1 MSNLRIL
8 GGEARGRPLEVPHS
22 ARPTGVRVRKSL
34 FDWLEHRFPEGS
46 SLVDLFAGS
55 GAVGLEAAS
64 RGFRVTLV
72 ERDLGAV
79 KALQFNLRSL
89 KLEGKIVSSDALN
102 FLSKTGQKFDI
113 AFVDP
118 PFTQDIPPIAKAL
131 LEQDFIQ
138 PGGVLIVQH
147 PNVFKLPEHAG
158 YTLERR
164 DYGSNALSFYTKA
177 LEE

>member
-8 GGEARGRPLEVPHS
+8 GGEARGRPLEVPLS

-34 FDWLEHRFPEGS
+34 FDWLEHRFSAGS
-46 SLVDLFAGS
+46 SLADLFAGS

-64 RGFRVTLV
+64 RGLKVTLV
-72 ERDLGAV
+72 ERDPAAV
-79 KALQFNLRSL
+79 RALQFNLRSL
-89 KLEGKIVSSDALN
+89 KLEAKIVSSDALS

-118 PFTQDIPPIAKAL
+118 PFTQDIAPIAKAL
-131 LEQDFIQ
+131 LEQDFIE
-138 PGGVLIVQH
+138 PCGVLIVQH
-147 PNVFKLPEHAG
+147 PNVLKLPEASG

-164 DYGSNALSFYTKA
+164 DYGSNALSFYLKSIND
-177 LEE
+177 

>member
-8 GGEARGRPLEVPHS
+8 GGEARGRPLEVPLS

-64 RGFRVTLV
+64 RGYSVTLV
-72 ERDLGAV
+72 ERDPHAI
-79 KALQFNLRSL
+79 KALTFNLRSL
-89 KLEGKIVSSDALN
+89 KLEGKIVSSDALS
-102 FLSKTGQKFDI
+102 FLGRTAQKFDI

-131 LEQDFIQ
+131 LEQDFIEQ
-138 PGGVLIVQH
+138 GGVLIVQH

-164 DYGSNALSFYTKA
+164 DYGLNALSFYLKSHDD
-177 LEE
+177 

>member
-8 GGEARGRPLEVPHS
+8 GGEARGRPLEVPAS

-34 FDWLEHRFPEGS
+34 FDLLEHRFPDS
-46 SLVDLFAGS
+46 SSFLDLFAGS

-64 RGFRVTLV
+64 RGYRVTMV
-72 ERDLGAV
+72 ERDPGAV

-89 KLEGKIVSSDALN
+89 KLEGKIIASDAQT
-102 FLSKTGQKFDI
+102 FLTKSEKKFDI

-118 PFTQDIPPIAKAL
+118 PFTQDIPPIARWAL
-131 LEQDFIQ
+131 EAHCLNPD
-138 PGGVLIVQH
+138 GVLVVQH
-147 PNVFKLPEHAG
+147 PDVLKLPEQGG

-164 DYGSNALSFYTKA
+164 DYGSNALSLYWRM
-177 LEE
+177 LGE